1 MIINKENIY
10 GKDGFVW
17 WIGVVEDRVND
28 PDKLGRVRVRIMGY
42 HSDDLEALPTE
53 ELPWAIVMQPTTSA
67 AVSGKGSSPTN
78 LLEGTWCIG
87 FFLDGKEKQQPI
99 VIGTVGG
106 FSQNVERCGEE
117 STYRQVIFD
126 GLAEIGEGI
135 VGEDIVTDENGDP
148 IAANFPQGNEFQGI
162 IDTGEIIAEDFD
174 FTSVNKSQLEATLA
188 FQNPE
193 YPLCS
198 YKDKPDTNKMAIPD
212 LEDDDTA
219 YYKKVENLHLA
230 PIFTAL
236 GGPTWI
242 EPEPPFCPEYPYNQV
257 FETEAGHV
265 LEFDNTPGKE
275 RINLFH
281 TNGTYMEID
290 VNGTM
295 VRKVVGDNYEII
307 ENNNR
312 LYVRGA
318 HNLTVE
324 GKCRILVLNDCD
336 VEVKNDMNVK
346 VHGDYN
352 LEVKG
357 KYKMSAAEINQT
369 TSGEFKIKAGKLSE
383 SVSAMDVYSA
393 GAISMQSGG
402 RTSFQGSRID
412 LNSGTSASPSIA
424 SAAILGTALA
434 PASVISD
441 MPPKIAPTCNLE
453 PPEYEEV
460 EPENFFEG
468 EKIEGID
475 PPEYKSGGPDFFEA
489 LVAEGGTSPQIEV
502 TPTPTD
508 EEIIIQS
515 TQA

>member
-1 MIINKENIY
+1 MIINKENIF
-10 GKDGFVW
+10 GKDGFIW

-117 STYRQVIFD
+117 STYEQVIYE
-126 GLAEIGEGI
+126 GLAEIGAGI
-135 VGEDIVTDENGDP
+135 IGEDIVTDADGNP
-148 IAANFPQGNEFQGI
+148 IAAVQAAGPFAGI
-162 IDTGEIIAEDFD
+162 DPRFEGAVTEDFD
-174 FTSVNKSQLEATLA
+174 FTTVNDRFLQPTLA

-219 YYKKVENLHLA
+219 WFKKVENLHTA
-230 PIFTAL
+230 ENGFEPIPVAL
-236 GGPTWI
+236 SDETWE

-281 TNGTYMEID
+281 TNGTYIEID

-295 VRKVVGDNYEII
+295 VRKVVGNNYELV
-307 ENNNR
+307 ENNSR
-312 LYVRGA
+312 LYVKGS
-318 HNLTVE
+318 HNLTVD
-324 GKCRILVLNDCD
+324 GKCRIYVLNDCNI
-336 VEVKNDMNVK
+336 EVKENMNIK
-346 VHGDYN
+346 VEKN
-352 LEVKG
+352 LNIEVG
-357 KYKMSAAEINQT
+357 EEFNVSAKTINQT
-369 TSGEFKIKAGKLSE
+369 GSTGINVSTGGELNQTSGGSMNLYGRPLHLNTRAGTPATPADMIISEGGDEDDYIVEVCEF
-383 SVSAMDVYSA
+383 
-393 GAISMQSGG
+393 
-402 RTSFQGSRID
+402 
-412 LNSGTSASPSIA
+412 
-424 SAAILGTALA
+424 
-434 PASVISD
+434 
-441 MPPKIAPTCNLE
+441 E

-460 EPENFFEG
+460 EPEEFFEG
-468 EKIEGID
+468 KTVDGIVPVDYEEFNVDYFAEIDIEAIFN
-475 PPEYKSGGPDFFEA
+475 PPTE
-489 LVAEGGTSPQIEV
+489 QI
-502 TPTPTD
+502 
-508 EEIIIQS
+508 
-515 TQA
+515 